1 MERNWKTASSFI
13 KEDAVLPYVFIP
25 STIDEQ
31 PSFSESQKFKIDPL
45 RMVIQMP
52 VEDSM
57 DGHTFNIL
65 NRWTNEMVS
74 THLHLYF
81 L

>member
-1 MERNWKTASSFI
+1 MERNWKTGSSFI
-13 KEDAVLPYVFIP
+13 KEDAVLPYFFIP

-65 NRWTNEMVS
+65 NRWTNEMVT